1 MLQGRE
7 GAGLRVKVFTFH
19 VTKSIFS
26 AVFSTVSSLSFLLE
40 HLRAGSGKET
50 K

>member
-7 GAGLRVKVFTFH
+7 GAGLRVKVFSFH

-26 AVFSTVSSLSFLLE
+26 AVLSTLSFLLE
-40 HLRAGSGKET
+40 HLRAGSGKE
-50 K
+50 